1 MVTFAALASVQSFT
15 TTYWLSYMNRQA
27 ICRSTSTRLFDTS
40 PDADSHDG
48 YSSRKVE
55 LWLDLRENSILPT
68 AAIEFLRENL
78 SEDDVDSPSLQ
89 IDIDRILVATN
100 NAQAYQE
107 ISDEDFIQPD
117 LLHVSKD
124 NDSKLLSTKDGV
136 TEYFAEIVV
145 MEGSA
150 GVQNP
155 FKVIQTLSSGK
166 WVVLVQSG
174 DESEVEDSMMNIVGD
189 FLEIASNSVSTH
201 WVAAPTSDSQ
211 GLLVPLSP
219 EMEKETT
226 GAGVAIRCSSPSSIM
241 QLASTIELSGSG
253 MSTTML
259 DSGILIQDD
268 ITESNLPIALVLPFD
283 IPIWRLANTLY
294 RNGNG
299 IE

>member
-1 MVTFAALASVQSFT
+1 MVTFATLASVQSFIT
-15 TTYWLSYMNRQA
+15 THCLSYMNRQA
-27 ICRSTSTRLFDTS
+27 ICRSTSTRLFVTS
-40 PDADSHDG
+40 PDADSSDG

-100 NAQAYQE
+100 DAQAYQE

-117 LLHVSKD
+117 LLYVSKD
-124 NDSKLLSTKDGV
+124 NDSEFLSTKDGV
-136 TEYFAEIVV
+136 TESFAEIVV

-174 DESEVEDSMMNIVGD
+174 DESEVEDSMMDIVGD
-189 FLEIASNSVSTH
+189 FLEIASNSVSTN

-219 EMEKETT
+219 EMEKEMT

-241 QLASTIELSGSG
+241 QLASTIELAGSG
-253 MSTTML
+253 MSTTIL

-268 ITESNLPIALVLPFD
+268 IMESDLPIALVLPFD

-294 RNGNG
+294 RNGNA
-299 IE
+299 I